1 MIQKWPRK
9 KRGGIK
15 DYQRFE
21 DCMPYAIEHTPDG
34 QCVFLNRHYKVV
46 PGKYARFNGVLS
58 QHTFQCPGRVLSS
71 ISLYPY
77 TASQAESVERIYLY
91 NSSSDLYDATTL
103 SKYLEMLHRL
113 IDNYGAP
120 FIPEIADYYE

>member
-1 MIQKWPRK
+1 
-9 KRGGIK
+9 
-15 DYQRFE
+15 
-21 DCMPYAIEHTPDG
+21 MPYAIEHTPDG